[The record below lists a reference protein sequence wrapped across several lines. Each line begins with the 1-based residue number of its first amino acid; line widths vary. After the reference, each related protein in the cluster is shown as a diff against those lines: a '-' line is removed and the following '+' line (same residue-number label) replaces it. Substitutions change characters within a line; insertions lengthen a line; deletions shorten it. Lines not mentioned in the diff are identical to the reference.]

1 MAQHGLVKKV
11 FNNNYDIT
19 NLGAILFAKNL
30 NDFSTVKRKSIRIV
44 TYKGG
49 FREDRIGEQ
58 EYSAGYAVIFDTLI
72 NYVNDKLPHH
82 DEITS
87 TFRKTIRM
95 YPEVAVREFIANSL
109 IHQDL
114 SIRGAGTMIEIFDKR
129 IEITN
134 TGKPLID
141 TDRFIDHPP
150 KSRNEDLASFMRQA
164 NYCEESGMGIDKA
177 LKSIAKYHLPAP
189 NFCEYDDFTRV
200 TLYAYQELRDMS
212 IEDRVRTCY
221 QHCVLGHLEN
231 IKMTNMTLRERFGV
245 GEKKYTTISAI
256 IKLALRNGLIKESD
270 KPKEYIPIWA

>member
-49 FREDRIGEQ
+49 FREDRRGEQ

-221 QHCVLGHLEN
+221 
-231 IKMTNMTLRERFGV
+231 
-245 GEKKYTTISAI
+245 
-256 IKLALRNGLIKESD
+256 
-270 KPKEYIPIWA
+270 